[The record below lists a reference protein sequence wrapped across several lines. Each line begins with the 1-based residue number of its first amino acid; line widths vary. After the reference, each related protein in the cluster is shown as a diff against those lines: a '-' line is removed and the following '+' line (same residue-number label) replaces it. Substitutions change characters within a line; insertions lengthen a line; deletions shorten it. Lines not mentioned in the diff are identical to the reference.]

1 MKIRKYNRK
10 KMTSLPKKME
20 ILQEIKCMTMNA
32 RNDRQEKEEWKTIPE
47 SDNMLINKRL
57 KGVVGKS

>member
-1 MKIRKYNRK
+1 
-10 KMTSLPKKME
+10 MTSLPKKME

-32 RNDRQEKEEWKTIPE
+32 RNDRQEKEEQKTIPE
-47 SDNMLINKRL
+47 TGNMLINKRL